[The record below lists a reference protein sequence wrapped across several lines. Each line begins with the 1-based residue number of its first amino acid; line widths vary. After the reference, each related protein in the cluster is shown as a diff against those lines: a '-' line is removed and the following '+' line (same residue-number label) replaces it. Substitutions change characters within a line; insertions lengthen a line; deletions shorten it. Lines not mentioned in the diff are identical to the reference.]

1 MFQDL
6 RWWLLVIF
14 TCTFSVPIEA
24 VLSSFVAECVIC
36 YFLVKLLSLKLKT
49 KCIETML
56 WKAIKL

>member
-6 RWWLLVIF
+6 GWWLLVIF
-14 TCTFSVPIEA
+14 TFPFSAPIET
-24 VLSSFVAECVIC
+24 VLSSFVTECVLC